1 MNNQDQQGINQPSI
15 TDRLSLPTNSS
26 ICYRVA
32 NRDEHMLNIDKE
44 CFNIY
49 KGELREQV
57 KHLEEVILPSIEGN
71 DKYDRVKA
79 VQRELWVLNGILE
92 YGFKEEILNKIS
104 KKYERIGIVPS
115 SYHQAELY
123 AQAQQ
128 TPT

>member
-1 MNNQDQQGINQPSI
+1 MCRVTHLIVFCHSLNFI
-15 TDRLSLPTNSS
+15 LSSKSFGHWTSKPPKSDGTERQKAP
-26 ICYRVA
+26 Y
-32 NRDEHMLNIDKE
+32 LNIDKE

-49 KGELREQV
+49 KVELREQV

-104 KKYERIGIVPS
+104 
-115 SYHQAELY
+115 
-123 AQAQQ
+123 
-128 TPT
+128 

>member
-15 TDRLSLPTNSS
+15 TDRLSLPTNSC
-26 ICYRVA
+26 ICYSVA

-49 KGELREQV
+49 KVELREQV
-57 KHLEEVILPSIEGN
+57 KHLEEIILPSIEGN

-104 KKYERIGIVPS
+104 KKYERIGIVPP